1 MSAKPMKPRA
11 WVTVL
16 VSAAAGALV
25 WALAPWLTG
34 HQEPWDADG
43 LFYIGA
49 LVVAGSAAGA
59 ITPRPLWGHYLGAL
73 IGQLGYELIFLRI
86 GPLFFLGAA
95 FLLGYSVIFLA
106 AAAVAGS
113 IRRRLVSRPSEG

>member
-1 MSAKPMKPRA
+1 MA
-11 WVTVL
+11 
-16 VSAAAGALV
+16 
-25 WALAPWLTG
+25 
-34 HQEPWDADG
+34 
-43 LFYIGA
+43 
-49 LVVAGSAAGA
+49 
-59 ITPRPLWGHYLGAL
+59 RPLWGHYLGAL

-106 AAAVAGS
+106 AAALAGS

>member
-1 MSAKPMKPRA
+1 MLL
-11 WVTVL
+11 VL
-16 VSAAAGALV
+16 VSALSGALV
-25 WALAPWLTG
+25 WALSPWLAG

-43 LFYIGA
+43 LFYVGA
-49 LVVAGSAAGA
+49 LVVAGAAAGA
-59 ITPRPLWGHYLGAL
+59 ITPRPLWGHCLGAL

-106 AAAVAGS
+106 AAASAGS